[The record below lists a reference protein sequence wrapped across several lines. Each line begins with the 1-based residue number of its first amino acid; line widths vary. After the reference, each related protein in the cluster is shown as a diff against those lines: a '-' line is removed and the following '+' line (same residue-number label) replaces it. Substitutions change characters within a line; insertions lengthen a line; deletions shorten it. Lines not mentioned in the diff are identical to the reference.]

1 MGNLSCLLTQASFTN
16 FTLEYIVDIG
26 PFPAYFSGYGLYKVT
41 LETTARAD
49 AVEDIEERQAFVE
62 TYLLNFSFF
71 LVF

>member
-1 MGNLSCLLTQASFTN
+1 
-16 FTLEYIVDIG
+16 LEYIVDIG

-62 TYLLNFSFF
+62 TYLLTFSFF